1 MAAVLEPVRAKFAF
15 SLAATVHRAGSA
27 ARRHG
32 VLLSR
37 RIGMI
42 AAFGLVP
49 WLLPGLLLGLL
60 LAVASPLGAQ
70 TVAPAAGA
78 AARDAASD
86 RSAQV
91 RASLQPRNGGVLGLM
106 GYGAIPTA
114 SSTTLQ
120 VNRTNVGPGEGD
132 PTLTLSQFGFGF
144 EVDETF
150 PLWLEIYASYARYD
164 PRAALLGEATRDV
177 SVRWNNFTSTL
188 GIGWDFYL
196 ADSLYVTP
204 ILNVAGGYAASDI
217 SLASTLL
224 ASRRDRSEQSVL
236 SDVQANVWGLGG
248 ALMLNYFNYR
258 VEQQIDLQARYS
270 QMRLQTFGDSLP
282 AARGTSTSSTLSVWG
297 QYRWPTGIE
306 IFRRPLRWVVTG
318 AASSYFGD
326 QRQAMG
332 YAWSTTVG
340 GGIEFDIGRW
350 QFGALGLDISRVQFT
365 LNYLYADKNITGASF
380 GLGISF

>member
-1 MAAVLEPVRAKFAF
+1 MLPR
-15 SLAATVHRAGSA
+15 LGI
-27 ARRHG
+27 
-32 VLLSR
+32 L
-37 RIGMI
+37 
-42 AAFGLVP
+42 P
-49 WLLPGLLLGLL
+49 WLL
-60 LAVASPLGAQ
+60 LAVARPLGAQ
-70 TVAPAAGA
+70 TALPAAGA
-78 AARDAASD
+78 PARDAIQD
-86 RSAQV
+86 RLGQA
-91 RASLQPRNGGVLGLM
+91 RAALQPRNGGVLGLM

-120 VNRTNVGPGEGD
+120 VNRSTVGPEEGD

-177 SVRWNNFTSTL
+177 SVRWNNFTTTL

-204 ILNVAGGYAASDI
+204 ILNVAGGYAASDV
-217 SLASTLL
+217 SLASSFL
-224 ASRRDRSEQSVL
+224 AWRRDRTEQSVL

-248 ALMLNYFNYR
+248 ALMLNYFNYS
-258 VEQQIDLQARYS
+258 VERQIDLQARYS

-306 IFRRPLRWVVTG
+306 IFRRPLRWVVTS
-318 AASSYFGD
+318 AASAYFGD
-326 QRQAMG
+326 QRESMG

-340 GGIEFDIGRW
+340 GGIEFDVGRL
-350 QFGALGLDISRVQFT
+350 QVGAMGLDVSRVQFT
-365 LNYLYADKNITGASF
+365 LNYLYADRNITGASF